1 MISAVGGDSKSVERV
16 LKACQELTKNQRFN
30 FAKSLSDYSQEDLTG
45 ICDTVVFDCLRKFKP
60 DSGYSFSAYV
70 FQAVRNRFVSML
82 NDSRRFISIDRWWN
96 DGETERNDIASLEWD
111 SEYSVSRIEDRRHA
125 SALLSALFTCTPDV
139 TASERRVLGLML
151 EFYRNGVSP
160 TDQMISERLGISH
173 QAVSKAKN
181 KVFRKFRSTGAH
193 LKSRWNMAV

>member
-1 MISAVGGDSKSVERV
+1 MISAVGGDSKSVKAV
-16 LKACQELTKNQRFN
+16 LEACRELTRRQCFD
-30 FAKSLSDYSQEDLTG
+30 FGKSLSGYSQNELASL
-45 ICDTVVFDCLRKFKP
+45 CDEVVFDCLRKFKLN
-60 DSGYSFSAYV
+60 SGCPFSAYV
-70 FQAVRNRFVSML
+70 CQAVRNRFVSML

-181 KVFRKFRSTGAH
+181 KVFRKFRSTGAR